1 MGCWSC
7 DLELWTGFTLFY
19 FLLALLKR
27 EEEREKY
34 IPMYKKNCRLWF
46 MFFLISLS
54 GSWIYV
60 EILCRIYKY
69 LF

>member
-1 MGCWSC
+1 
-7 DLELWTGFTLFY
+7 
-19 FLLALLKR
+19 
-27 EEEREKY
+27 
-34 IPMYKKNCRLWF
+34 MYKKNCRLWF